1 MTQPTRYTAQAFP
14 NEPNPNLGQEFGFGG
29 GSIYRYTGANAGNV
43 GLNNEAV
50 QVSAPPQAPTTPAVP
65 PTTPLQPTLPS
76 VTKPTLEVIDEN
88 SIREETRKRMQ
99 SHIDAIEAN
108 FANLITQEN
117 VAGGDRLGQTRA
129 VNARSGLVGSDF
141 GAAQTEKT
149 TQFNKQ
155 QVKALE
161 DEKAAKIGA
170 VLANIE
176 DRASAEIKAKK
187 EEALGKYNR
196 EQDEFVQTQENARAD
211 LEQLAKSSVD
221 LGQFDPAQ
229 RTALFKQAGYEDTAF
244 GELVYNAM
252 KPKAAQIDY
261 KFEKLADGVGLFYGT
276 DPVTGELRTQK
287 VTTPIPDGFTLTIA
301 PDGTPILFN
310 KNTGEARIANGFNEG
325 QFIKPEDPL
334 DTTKKLLDI
343 QKLQRELTTRDDLL
357 PTEKD
362 RAIFNQIVGKFSSS
376 PLIAA
381 SDRTIVLKNTVD
393 AIKQNPGNAAMQ
405 LNLAYGYIQALDT
418 YQSAVREG
426 ELANVNTID
435 SKIGQLQNYVQQ
447 MTSGQQVRPE
457 VALQLAGAAQNLVDY
472 ISEGAKQKEEMFRS
486 QARVN
491 RIEGAWDQFRQGF
504 ETNYDNSVD
513 PSDPR
518 VKTLRD
524 AGFTDEEIEAA
535 LNVPEP
541 GDPDFVGPT
550 FNKVG
555 SDTKQA
561 PKTGMRTDRHNNP
574 TAFTVNVA
582 KTAGLVEGKDYTV
595 GDPFPN
601 NPKERTARLLGDP
614 IATTIK
620 VIDKIGFYTQSGKP
634 RWTYVNSIPDAKNW
648 NKLSYSQKKNV
659 IKQMYSHEGGKAL
672 LNKFA

>member
-1 MTQPTRYTAQAFP
+1 
-14 NEPNPNLGQEFGFGG
+14 
-29 GSIYRYTGANAGNV
+29 
-43 GLNNEAV
+43 
-50 QVSAPPQAPTTPAVP
+50 
-65 PTTPLQPTLPS
+65 
-76 VTKPTLEVIDEN
+76 
-88 SIREETRKRMQ
+88 
-99 SHIDAIEAN
+99 
-108 FANLITQEN
+108 
-117 VAGGDRLGQTRA
+117 
-129 VNARSGLVGSDF
+129 
-141 GAAQTEKT
+141 
-149 TQFNKQ
+149 
-155 QVKALE
+155 
-161 DEKAAKIGA
+161 
-170 VLANIE
+170 
-176 DRASAEIKAKK
+176 
-187 EEALGKYNR
+187 
-196 EQDEFVQTQENARAD
+196 
-211 LEQLAKSSVD
+211 
-221 LGQFDPAQ
+221 
-229 RTALFKQAGYEDTAF
+229 
-244 GELVYNAM
+244 
-252 KPKAAQIDY
+252 
-261 KFEKLADGVGLFYGT
+261 
-276 DPVTGELRTQK
+276 
-287 VTTPIPDGFTLTIA
+287 
-301 PDGTPILFN
+301 
-310 KNTGEARIANGFNEG
+310 
-325 QFIKPEDPL
+325 
-334 DTTKKLLDI
+334 
-343 QKLQRELTTRDDLL
+343 
-357 PTEKD
+357 
-362 RAIFNQIVGKFSSS
+362 
-376 PLIAA
+376 
-381 SDRTIVLKNTVD
+381 
-393 AIKQNPGNAAMQ
+393 
-405 LNLAYGYIQALDT
+405 
-418 YQSAVREG
+418 
-426 ELANVNTID
+426 
-435 SKIGQLQNYVQQ
+435 